1 MSRNSA
7 IAQANRS
14 KSNPLVLGTFSTTS
28 LRYLKGKLGPQN
40 KVIGY
45 KDTNQT
51 SNGGFGGGTYNH
63 WFKINLSSPGWIII
77 AKGPP
82 RPNYI
87 QVSAYDLDSIPLQGQ
102 SIFDAD
108 SVSIINNNEVFHP
121 YLGTVMKTQSD
132 LYNQFSIIRLD
143 RGDDRYF
150 PLDAGSYL
158 LCISTTRNEPLDYEV
173 GIVIEF
179 PPTEMYIALED
190 EDFANYLSQETEIDF
205 NRTLDIFSLVTVDTI
220 ISTNPNRPNGF
231 SESLCSIESGATVT
245 VLSGATWLIGTR
257 IPLAEINEYPFLT
270 EAYNE
275 EEYFSTIHDHS
286 LTEWKSAWWAEHQ
299 DTDKFPDL
307 FIPLTNRL

>member
-14 KSNPLVLGTFSTTS
+14 KANPLVLGTFSTTS

-87 QVSAYDLDSIPLQGQ
+87 QVSAYDLDSIPIQGQ

-132 LYNQFSIIRLD
+132 LYNQFSIFRLD

-158 LCISTTRNEPLDYEV
+158 LCISTARNEPLDYEV
-173 GIVIEF
+173 GIVIDF

-190 EDFANYLSQETEIDF
+190 EDFANYLLQETEI
-205 NRTLDIFSLVTVDTI
+205 
-220 ISTNPNRPNGF
+220 
-231 SESLCSIESGATVT
+231 
-245 VLSGATWLIGTR
+245 
-257 IPLAEINEYPFLT
+257 NEYQFLA

-286 LTEWKSAWWAEHQ
+286 LTEWKNAWRAEHQ